1 MSGRLISFE
10 GVEGAGKST
19 VIDAAQTC
27 LRQSGI
33 DPVLVREPGGTAIGE
48 RVRALLLD
56 AAVDGMRA
64 ETELLLMFASR
75 AQLVAE
81 RILPAL
87 ESGSWVLADR
97 FTDASFAYQG
107 AGRGLDTAWIAELE
121 RHAVGFK
128 PDLSFLLDIGV
139 NEGLARAG
147 ERGASDRIEGE
158 QRAFFERVRAAYLA
172 RAGAEPQ
179 RFCVIDAS
187 RARETVAAEVVAR
200 VEAMVEAYA

>member
-19 VIDAAQTC
+19 VIAAAETC
-27 LRQSGI
+27 LRRHGI
-33 DPVLVREPGGTAIGE
+33 EPVLVREPGGTSIGE

-56 AAVDGMRA
+56 AAVDGMCA

-87 ESGSWVLADR
+87 EKGSWVLADR

-107 AGRGLDTAWIAELE
+107 GGRGLDTAWIAELE
-121 RHAVGFK
+121 RRAVGIK

-139 NEGLARAG
+139 GEGLARAG
-147 ERGASDRIEGE
+147 ERGDSDRIEGE
-158 QRAFFERVRAAYLA
+158 QQAFFESVRAAYLE
-172 RAGAEPQ
+172 RAAAEPA

-187 RARETVAAEVVAR
+187 RTRESVAADVVAR
-200 VEAMVEAYA
+200 VETLVEACA